1 MARIVRAL
9 LAGVAPAEILAIT
22 FTRRAAQEMRARL
35 LRALQELAQG
45 SDDAIHEFLVQRGLD
60 AVAARAAV
68 GSARSLY
75 ERVVTARVP
84 VTIETFH
91 GWFWQL
97 IARAPLG
104 AGVPFAPTLLESAER
119 VRVDAW
125 LHFTAMLVR
134 DEHAEARAA
143 WEWLVDEIGDVSAR
157 RLLMQF
163 LHKRAE
169 WWSFAAGDE
178 EAAFMRAL
186 TPLRAAGDV
195 DPIVRVRAPEVVTAL
210 QTLVDLWRSIELPG
224 VRIARAIDA
233 AQRWLRSPDPRPG
246 RDFLGGVPRGA
257 DQGSRSART
266 SLARQDRPQAERTRT
281 SGDTLRRTSFSP
293 DICLT

>member
-1 MARIVRAL
+1 L
-9 LAGVAPAEILAIT
+9 
-22 FTRRAAQEMRARL
+22 RAA
-35 LRALQELAQG
+35 RALQERSG
-45 SDDAIHEFLVQRGLD
+45 DDDAIQKFLVQRGLD

-104 AGVPFAPTLLESAER
+104 AGVPFAPTLLDSAER

-143 WEWLVDEIGDVSAR
+143 WEWLVDEIGDFSAR
-157 RLLMQF
+157 KLLMQF

-178 EAAFMRAL
+178 EQHSRARWRRCARL
-186 TPLRAAGDV
+186 AKIPSS
-195 DPIVRVRAPEVVTAL
+195 VRAESSRRCDAGGTLAL
-210 QTLVDLWRSIELPG
+210 DQLPG
-224 VRIARAIDA
+224 VRL
-233 AQRWLRSPDPRPG
+233 QGRSTRRNAGCNRRILDRTRLP
-246 RDFLGGVPRGA
+246 GGVPW
-257 DQGSRSART
+257 
-266 SLARQDRPQAERTRT
+266 
-281 SGDTLRRTSFSP
+281 
-293 DICLT
+293 C